1 MRLFAVVLALVLA
14 PAVPAGAQF
23 GNPAGMAPDTLKKSP
38 GQPMAH
44 QTNYQDRLFAQLVAA
59 GGLAEVRF
67 GELAGKS
74 KNADVKDFA
83 RRMIDD
89 HRMANDRLK
98 QLATASKIPLPEGL
112 DDEQEQMR
120 VELEKLTDEAFD
132 LAYISGQIVDHQKT
146 VQLLEWEIDS
156 GQDADIQRFAADTL
170 PVVLEHL
177 RMAGNIKAKLINPQV
192 ADASKASKK

>member
-1 MRLFAVVLALVLA
+1 MRLFATVLGLALVS
-14 PAVPAGAQF
+14 AVPAGAQF
-23 GNPAGMAPDTLKKSP
+23 GNPAGMAPDTLKKAP

-44 QTNYQDRLFAQLVAA
+44 QTNYQDRLFAQLAAA

-74 KNADVKDFA
+74 QNADVKDFA
-83 RRMIDD
+83 RRMVDD
-89 HRMANDRLK
+89 HRLANDRLK
-98 QLATASKIPLPEGL
+98 QLATAGKIPVPEGL
-112 DDEQEQMR
+112 DNEHEQMR
-120 VELEKLTDEAFD
+120 VQLEKLTDNAFD

-156 GQDADIQRFAADTL
+156 GQDGDIQRFAADTL

-177 RMAGNIKAKLINPQV
+177 RIAGNIKASLINPQV
-192 ADASKASKK
+192 ADALKTK